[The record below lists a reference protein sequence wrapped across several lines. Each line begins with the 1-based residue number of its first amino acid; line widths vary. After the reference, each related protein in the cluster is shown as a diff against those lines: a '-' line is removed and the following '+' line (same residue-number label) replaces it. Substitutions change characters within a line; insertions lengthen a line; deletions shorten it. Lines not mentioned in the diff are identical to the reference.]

1 MDDGRLN
8 SLTGEFV
15 EPIREQVFRSQR
27 FGELV
32 RHARVLFLLAGLLN
46 ALFLFSDWRFE
57 GQMHFFE
64 AIYARGAVI
73 AVSLA
78 CAAVVAR
85 AMSFRAVQRIIIVWQ
100 WITAVGVA
108 VLVQSRSDIAL
119 FVVLLLPAIYYLV
132 VPVSFRWSVASGV
145 LCSLLMLV
153 GYLGVPPQSDTALGL
168 ALAVLMLNAAL
179 ILVLVRNNRQSRLEW
194 VATQDQ
200 KAAREVLSQS
210 ERLLERT
217 FMAVPI
223 PLLITELE
231 SGRILRYNAAGVSY
245 FGGEPHEFGIQSVWQ
260 IYADLGARRVFL
272 ERLIRD
278 GSVTNFETKIRLGNG
293 ELRSVLVAATFIE
306 IDSEACLVSGVIDI
320 TDRLAAEQKIRY
332 AASHD
337 ALTGLTNRAAF
348 QAQLDATIREAR
360 TRPGAIFLLL
370 VDLDGLKDVNDTLGH
385 AAGDALLVETAR
397 RLERLAGERAVVAR
411 LGGDEFVILLRG
423 AISLE
428 EAQALSQA
436 IIADFRHPLVYQDR
450 SLSTKASIGLAAC
463 PNADYAPG
471 ELMKDADLAL
481 YAAKQEGRNR
491 AVLYAPAMRRAMNER
506 ISLNRSLA
514 NAVAGNEITPYYQP
528 KVSLIT
534 GQLMGFEALMRW
546 KRSTTQVLQP
556 QSFLTAFE
564 DPELALLMGD
574 TMLRQVARDVRKWL
588 DQGYPVGRVAVNLSP
603 AQFTHR
609 DLANQILE
617 LLAAER
623 VTPSHFDVEI
633 TETVFLGRNSDFVA
647 PILGQLHSAGMNLAL
662 DDFGTGY
669 AALTHLK
676 QLPIDTIKIDR
687 SFVQDTESDSFDAAI
702 VCTVIELG
710 KNLGMC
716 VVAEGVETV
725 GQARFLRERGCEVAQ
740 GFLYAR
746 PMPAAA
752 TAEFLARETR
762 DTAAARVC
770 DLWGR

>member
-1 MDDGRLN
+1 MDDGRLD
-8 SLTGEFV
+8 SITGEFV
-15 EPIREQVFRSQR
+15 EPVREQTFRDQR
-27 FGELV
+27 FHELL
-32 RHARVLFLLAGLLN
+32 RHSRVLFVLSAILN
-46 ALFLFSDWRFE
+46 TLFLFSDWRFE
-57 GQMHFFE
+57 GQAHFFE
-64 AIYARGAVI
+64 AIYARFAVI
-73 AVSLA
+73 VVSLA
-78 CAAVVAR
+78 CAAIVNRAR
-85 AMSFRAVQRIIIVWQ
+85 HFRAVQAIIIVWQ
-100 WITAVGVA
+100 WCTAVGVA
-108 VLVQSRSDIAL
+108 VLVSSRSDIAL

-132 VPVSFRWSVASGV
+132 VPISFRWSVAGGTVCSV
-145 LCSLLMLV
+145 LLLA
-153 GYLGVPPQSDTALGL
+153 GYLGLPPQSDTAVGL
-168 ALAVLMLNAAL
+168 ALAVLVMNVAL

-194 VATQDQ
+194 AATRDQ

-245 FGGEPHEFGIQSVWQ
+245 FGGEPHEFGIHSAWQ
-260 IYADLGARRVFL
+260 IYADASSRRMFL
-272 ERLIRD
+272 DRLIRD
-278 GSVTNFETKIRLGNG
+278 GSVTNFETRIRLGHG
-293 ELRSVLVAATFIE
+293 EVRSVLVAATFIE
-306 IDSEACLVSGVIDI
+306 IDGEACLVSGIIDI
-320 TDRLAAEQKIRY
+320 TDRLAAEQKIRH

-348 QAQLDATIREAR
+348 QAQLDTTIREAR
-360 TRPGAIFLLL
+360 TKAGSIFLLL

-397 RLERLAGERAVVAR
+397 RLEHLAGEKALVAR

-436 IIADFRHPLVYQDR
+436 IIANFRHPLIYQDR

-463 PNADYAPG
+463 PSADYAPG

-491 AVLYAPAMRRAMNER
+491 AVLYAPAMRRSMNER

-514 NAVAGNEITPYYQP
+514 AAVANNEITPYYQP

-546 KRSTTQVLQP
+546 KRSSTQVLQP
-556 QSFLTAFE
+556 QSFYTAFE
-564 DPELALLMGD
+564 DPELALLMGEA
-574 TMLRQVARDVRKWL
+574 MLRQVARDVRSWL
-588 DQGYPVGRVAVNLSP
+588 DQGHPVGRVAVNLSP

-609 DLANQILE
+609 DLARQILD
-617 LLAAER
+617 LLEQER
-623 VTPSHFDVEI
+623 VAPGHFDIEI

-647 PILGQLHSAGMNLAL
+647 PILGQLHSAGMKLAL

-687 SFVQDTESDSFDAAI
+687 SFVQDTEIDSFDAAI

-752 TAEFLARETR
+752 TVDFLARENR
-762 DTAAARVC
+762 DAAAMRIC